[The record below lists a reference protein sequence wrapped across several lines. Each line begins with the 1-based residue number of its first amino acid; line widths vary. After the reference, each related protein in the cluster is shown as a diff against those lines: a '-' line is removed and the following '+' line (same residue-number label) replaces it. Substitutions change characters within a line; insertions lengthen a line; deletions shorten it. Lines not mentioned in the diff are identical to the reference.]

1 MDLNPRTAN
10 GGMLGIA
17 FGVLLFAS
25 ATMVSAPGADSP
37 ASEVSTYFADN
48 RAVVLVSQGMA
59 LLAAVAFL
67 AFALRFAF
75 AATPGHQEPDKWR
88 LVWSTG
94 ALVFAAGVVA
104 TLPLIA
110 LALTSD
116 AQAADTST
124 RTLAQL
130 AEGTDAALFL
140 TVTLFLAAT
149 ATQGTR
155 APAWLR
161 ASAAIGALL
170 AIARTVAGLVQVG
183 SALDAAAPLAF
194 ITVILAASVWMLL
207 PGPPQK
213 VNRRPGDDGRG
224 PDGDPDR

>member
-1 MDLNPRTAN
+1 MDLNPRTVN

-25 ATMVSAPGADSP
+25 ATMVSSPGADSP

-48 RAVVLVSQGMA
+48 RAVVLVAQGMA

-75 AATPGHQEPDKWR
+75 AVTPGHGDPDKWR

-94 ALVFAAGVVA
+94 ALVFAAAVVA

-116 AQAADTST
+116 AQAAGRST
-124 RTLAQL
+124 HTLAQL
-130 AEGTDAALFL
+130 AGGTDAALFL

-161 ASAAIGALL
+161 ASAAVGALL
-170 AIARTVAGLVQVG
+170 AIARTVAGLMQVG
-183 SALDAAAPLAF
+183 SALDTAAPLAF

-213 VNRRPGDDGRG
+213 VGPGPGGDGHG
-224 PDGDPDR
+224 PTDPDG